1 METWQPLAAN
11 TPGVSQVLFLSSNLF
26 CMDPAWVP
34 TASITFSVVQL
45 FCNQVPF
52 RDMFQ
57 CYIDIKLP
65 GNTQSGK
72 KVICLVGV
80 GLQRDFF
87 AEHRQHG
94 LEFYIEG
101 GTVCNMISGTSQF
114 CLIFPGPERTS
125 RRRAAV
131 VMRLEFPFSL

>member
-1 METWQPLAAN
+1 MAQR
-11 TPGVSQVLFLSSNLF
+11 GSHSQHHVFL
-26 CMDPAWVP
+26 C
-34 TASITFSVVQL
+34 QL

-101 GTVCNMISGTSQF
+101 RTVCNMISGTSQF
-114 CLIFPGPERTS
+114 CLIFPGPEKNLTQAGS
-125 RRRAAV
+125 SGHAAGV
-131 VMRLEFPFSL
+131 SFFLVIALWILTKGTLHGSFFF